1 MSARIHRWHNVPGC
15 LPAALLQRAIDL
27 TFRIN
32 PILRLVPELQ
42 NPGCAIFLPEYL
54 MKIINPGIDNGYKHS
69 FSAQI
74 WRCLLQQI
82 HTRGCLCLVN
92 GKEQPLW
99 FFNVFN
105 LRKCADV
112 RDQAFLHGQDRVL
125 VTHLFHRSAKLPC
138 RIQAPGVFYDQL
150 PGLFF
155 RVIAGLQLRRA
166 APFFSSGVQGKV

>member
-1 MSARIHRWHNVPGC
+1 
-15 LPAALLQRAIDL
+15 
-27 TFRIN
+27 
-32 PILRLVPELQ
+32 
-42 NPGCAIFLPEYL
+42 
-54 MKIINPGIDNGYKHS
+54 MKIINPGIDNGHKHS

-105 LRKCADV
+105 LRKCANV
-112 RDQAFLHGQDRVL
+112 RDQAFLHGQNRVL
-125 VTHLFHRSAKLPC
+125 VTHLLHRSTKLPC